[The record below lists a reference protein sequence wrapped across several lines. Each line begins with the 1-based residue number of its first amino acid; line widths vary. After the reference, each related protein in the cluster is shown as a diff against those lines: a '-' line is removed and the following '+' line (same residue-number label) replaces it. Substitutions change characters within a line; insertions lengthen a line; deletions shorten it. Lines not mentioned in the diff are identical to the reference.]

1 MTVLLE
7 LLGRTRVYALAWLP
21 WTEALFAAA
30 PPTGTISEYAKHG
43 LAYLANMGGVARGA
57 GARTGEAGE
66 VTWAG
71 CILWGLRPQNL
82 MLPSRQAPRRQP
94 REMDERYFKAA
105 VRACPPTSCPH
116 RCQRHD
122 NRCESRRSTL

>member
-7 LLGRTRVYALAWLP
+7 LLGRKRVNARAWLP
-21 WTEALFAAA
+21 WTAALFKVT
-30 PPTGTISEYAKHG
+30 PPTDTISEYAKDG
-43 LAYLANMGGVARGA
+43 LAYLMAGFAR

-82 MLPSRQAPRRQP
+82 LLPSGQAPRRLPQA
-94 REMDERYFKAA
+94 MDERYFQSA
-105 VRACPPTSCPH
+105 VRAPTCPPTSCPQF
-116 RCQRHD
+116 CQRHD
-122 NRCESRRSTL
+122 DRCGSRARRSTL